1 MPNPTD
7 HTTDP
12 SIDLTPDHTSDVV
25 ADASEGEQRQ
35 SARRPGPAAVVGLA
49 ALGTVSSLAVAGVA
63 FADRGGDWGYRGGGR
78 HWWGVGG
85 MLLLLA
91 LVAATAALAMLLVNR
106 RVPTAASA
114 VGGAPVP
121 PPVSPTP
128 GPLAGAEAIL
138 AERLARGE
146 IGPDDYRASVAAL
159 RGQPVDMPVEQPG
172 APGTTDGSTPS

>member
-1 MPNPTD
+1 MSNPTD
-7 HTTDP
+7 HPVDP
-12 SIDLTPDHTSDVV
+12 SLDLTADHAAHTG
-25 ADASEGEQRQ
+25 AGEGVQRQ
-35 SARRPGPAAVVGLA
+35 SPRRPGPAAVVGLA

-85 MLLLLA
+85 LLLMLA
-91 LVAATAALAMLLVNR
+91 LVAATVALTMLLVNR
-106 RVPTAASA
+106 RVPTTASA

-121 PPVSPTP
+121 PPVP

-159 RGQPVDMPVEQPG
+159 RGQPAGVQVDPPA
-172 APGTTDGSTPS
+172 APGTTDASTPS